1 MATRFCLAM
10 SILAMVF
17 LSTLSTNPALGNP
30 SDLDISIELPRNQQ
44 ILYIGIENPFFL
56 NLCGISHEDVLVEID
71 NGGKVQF
78 MDGRYVAVVYQQS
91 IHTITVSKNNE
102 QRSVIGSFK
111 LRAKLLPDPTIL
123 FSNYRPGDIPLGAFK
138 VQQGITA
145 VLEGF
150 GFDLPIKIISF
161 DFIHVSTGQPSSFHK
176 IEGAWFPAEVKEL
189 MKTTTVGDYII
200 LDNIQIDILGG
211 RVLSAVIFR
220 LT

>member
-1 MATRFCLAM
+1 ML
-10 SILAMVF
+10 L
-17 LSTLSTNPALGNP
+17 LSAFNTNRALGKP
-30 SDLDISIELPRNQQ
+30 TDYDISIELPRNQQ

-91 IHTITVSKNNE
+91 IHTITVSKNNK
-102 QRSVIGSFK
+102 QRNVIGSFK
-111 LRAKLLPDPTIL
+111 LRAKLLPDPTIRIG
-123 FSNYRPGDIPLGAFK
+123 NYSPGDIPLGAFK

-150 GFDLPIKIISF
+150 GFDLPIKIHSF
-161 DFIHVSTGQPSSFHK
+161 DFIHVSTGQPSSFHN
-176 IEGAWFPAEVKEL
+176 IEGAWFPAEVKAL

-211 RVLSAVIFR
+211 RVLSAVMFR
-220 LT
+220 LK